1 VREGAAKP
9 LNSDGGETCTG
20 GALRPDKQG
29 GVEQA
34 AGRAEGKGIGSNLLA
49 ALERAG
55 KRANRTSD
63 MGGVLRQIAILISK
77 FIDLL
82 KLKLPEQI
90 AHVNW

>member
-1 VREGAAKP
+1 
-9 LNSDGGETCTG
+9 
-20 GALRPDKQG
+20 
-29 GVEQA
+29 
-34 AGRAEGKGIGSNLLA
+34 
-49 ALERAG
+49 
-55 KRANRTSD
+55 